1 MKKLFLLLTLSLIT
15 MSFVYAQEEKESK
28 FSQKIQDTF
37 FGVKFGTSS
46 SDVIVAFEN
55 EELYFVEDFSSK
67 DRLVFTS
74 SKNPDVGLT
83 FGRMTWHYVEVYLS
97 NDTFYRIKFSYS
109 PEHKE
114 TALKQFESM
123 LSKLSSKYKMH
134 EMPIEDKNTYKDY
147 AAIDKED
154 KIVGISYS
162 KNEGISGKFNY
173 YVELEYVDIKL
184 DKSNDD
190 F

>member
-15 MSFVYAQEEKESK
+15 MSFVYAQEEKEDKISK
-28 FSQKIQDTF
+28 KIQDTF
-37 FGVKFGTSS
+37 FGVKFGASS

-55 EELYFVEDFSSK
+55 EELYFVEEFSSK
-67 DRLVFTS
+67 DILVFTNKS
-74 SKNPDVGLT
+74 PYVGLT
-83 FGRMTWHYVEVYLS
+83 FGRMTWHYVEVHLS

-114 TALKQFESM
+114 TALNQFESM

-154 KIVGISYS
+154 KIVGISCY
-162 KNEGISGKFNY
+162 KGEGVSGKINY
-173 YVELEYVDIKL
+173 YVELEYADVKL
-184 DKSNDD
+184 DKSNDE

>member
-15 MSFVYAQEEKESK
+15 MSFVYAQEEKELE

-37 FGVKFGTSS
+37 FGVKFGASS

-55 EELYFVEDFSSK
+55 EELYFLEEFSSK
-67 DRLVFTS
+67 DRLFFTS
-74 SKNPDVGLT
+74 KSPYVDLT
-83 FGRMTWHYVEVYLS
+83 FGRMTWDYVEVHLS
-97 NDTFYRIKFSYS
+97 NDTFYRIIFFYA

-114 TALKQFESM
+114 TALNQFESR
-123 LSKLSSKYKMH
+123 LSKLSSKYKML
-134 EMPIEDKNTYKDY
+134 EMPIEDKNTYKEY
-147 AAIDKED
+147 AALDKED
-154 KIVGISYS
+154 KIVGIRCYKSES
-162 KNEGISGKFNY
+162 ISGKINY
-173 YVELEYVDIKL
+173 YVNLDYVDIKL